1 MSGVAAWLSR
11 VMWTTLYRERN
22 HIKVATVALAL
33 QDEFPDILLPAGF
46 TEFKLIAFANAVLHC
61 RTCAEVST
69 TLNKAAAR
77 TDL

>member
-1 MSGVAAWLSR
+1 MGV
-11 VMWTTLYRERN
+11 TLYRERN

-33 QDEFPDILLPAGF
+33 WDEFPDNLLPAGF
-46 TEFKLIAFANAVLHC
+46 TEFKLMAFTNAVLHC
-61 RTCAEVST
+61 ATCAEVST